1 MTVHPD
7 LTAEQAYIDRAYECL
22 EDARTTASRLKGM
35 VEVGVGGTEQARFER
50 EVIFDTVAHRLTQL
64 HLGDAALCFGR
75 IDRDP
80 DEGGE
85 TFYIGRLA
93 VSDDQQE
100 PLVIDWR
107 APVAEPFYRATGRQA
122 MGLAGPQLIG
132 GASDM
137 LTAGSSSD
145 SGAASSAG
153 GAEDGPENAPEARG
167 PQDLAGGADGLDF
180 SQAEPLTPGS
190 FDRQVRGLRKAKS
203 PAPLASASGEP
214 DTNDATREGA
224 AAGAYSA
231 LRACRGD
238 AVWGPGERVPVVYDG
253 SPGVLIYR
261 PASDGSQI
269 VDLYLCGDTSPTRS
283 VALHPST

>member
-1 MTVHPD
+1 MADRPEERE
-7 LTAEQAYIDRAYECL
+7 LTPAEEERVRRLLA
-22 EDARTTASRLKGM
+22 DARHTEPAPDAVVARLDAVLAGL
-35 VEVGVGGTEQARFER
+35 A
-50 EVIFDTVAHRLTQL
+50 A
-64 HLGDAALCFGR
+64 GDA
-75 IDRDP
+75 
-80 DEGGE
+80 EGVDGS
-85 TFYIGRLA
+85 A
-93 VSDDQQE
+93 DAD
-100 PLVIDWR
+100 
-107 APVAEPFYRATGRQA
+107 APVAATVTDLASARRRRRRVTQVLVA
-122 MGLAGPQLIG
+122 AAAVTVVGLAGPQLIG

-137 LTAGSSSD
+137 LTAGGSSD
-145 SGAASSAG
+145 SGASSAAG
-153 GAEDGPENAPEARG
+153 EADDGPENAPEARG
-167 PQDLAGGADGLDF
+167 PLDTAGGADGLDF
-180 SQAEPLTPGS
+180 SQAETITPGS
-190 FDRQVRGLRKAKS
+190 FDRQVRGLRKEKS
-203 PAPLASASGEP
+203 AAPLASASGEP